1 MPPMAQ
7 RSLMQE
13 PSAAP
18 PPAADVVVVGA
29 GIVGLATAETIVR
42 RAPGT
47 RVVVVEKEETPA
59 LHQSGRNSCV
69 VHAGV
74 YYAPGTLKAELCVR
88 GRELLRRFC
97 DEEGVPFERC
107 GKVIV
112 AVNEVERPRLA
123 ELHRR
128 GVANG
133 VAGLELVGPERLREL
148 EPHVSGVEALHVPST
163 AIVDFR
169 LVCAALRGRV
179 EQAGGIVTTDAEVSR
194 LDERTQ
200 GVLVETTRGT
210 IEAATVVACGGLQ
223 ADRLIAASGIDDT
236 DSSVIVPFRGD
247 YFALQGEARR
257 LCRNLIYP
265 VPDPAFPFLGIHVS
279 RRPDGSVWAGPN
291 AVVALA
297 RERYRRHDVQ
307 VRDAIAT
314 ARARPFWRLVAA
326 NWRLGLREL
335 YRDLSRRAFAEAVRH
350 YIPDVSSEDLVPAP
364 AGIRPQALRPD
375 GSLADDFIFVESRR
389 IVHVKNAPSP
399 AATSSLAIAERI
411 ADRVSERARLKIL
424 EQSDGH
430 PARPRIGVDANGGS
444 AHDHQDARGG
454 RAAVAAR

>member
-1 MPPMAQ
+1 VEAPSGSIPQ
-7 RSLMQE
+7 R
-13 PSAAP
+13 
-18 PPAADVVVVGA
+18 ADVVVIGA
-29 GIVGLATAETIVR
+29 GILGLATAATLLQR
-42 RAPGT
+42 KPGT
-47 RVVVVEKEETPA
+47 RVVVVEKEEAPA
-59 LHQSGRNSCV
+59 LHQTGRNSCV

-97 DEEGVPFERC
+97 DEEGVLFERC

-112 AVNEVERPRLA
+112 AVDEDERPRLE
-123 ELHRR
+123 ELFRR

-133 VAGLELVGPERLREL
+133 VEGLEQVGPDRLREL
-148 EPHVSGVEALHVPST
+148 EPHAAGVEALHVPST
-163 AIVDFR
+163 ALVDFR
-169 LVCAALRGRV
+169 RVCVALRRRI
-179 EQAGGIVTTDAEVSR
+179 EDAGGTVVTGAEVRR
-194 LDERTQ
+194 LDERDN
-200 GVLVETTRGT
+200 GVLVETTSGAA
-210 IEAATVVACGGLQ
+210 EAATVVACGGLQ
-223 ADRLIAASGIDDT
+223 ADRLIAASGIADT

-247 YFALQGEARR
+247 YFAFRDGARR

-265 VPDPAFPFLGIHVS
+265 VPDPAFPFLGVHVS

-297 RERYRRHDVQ
+297 REKYRRRDVD

-326 NWRLGLREL
+326 NWRLGFREL
-335 YRDLSRRAFAEAVRH
+335 YRDVSRRAFAHAVRR
-350 YIPDVSSEDLVPAP
+350 YIPEVSADDLEPAP

-375 GSLADDFIFVESRR
+375 GSLADDFIFVETAR

-411 ADRVSERARLKIL
+411 ADRVS
-424 EQSDGH
+424 
-430 PARPRIGVDANGGS
+430 
-444 AHDHQDARGG
+444 AHAH
-454 RAAVAAR
+454 